1 MTQGRRLGSL
11 ALAGAVIL
19 GAGACTISRES
30 PPPPPPS
37 EAASDPAT
45 GSAPLRVVRHAYLA
59 RPVDQ
64 DWWETIHPAEAG
76 DEFLLYLEPKV
87 LGPAEGPWTCSIRSA
102 DGRVVARLPSLQV
115 DPATARITFVV
126 RTAAFPL
133 GDYQI
138 DLELEPN
145 GLTHG
150 PQSQSFRCRVEAP

>member
-30 PPPPPPS
+30 PPPPHS
-37 EAASDPAT
+37 EAASDPAP

-76 DEFLLYLEPKV
+76 EEFLLYLEPKV

-102 DGRVVARLPSLQV
+102 FSWAAVNWISPFSIDWQLLAASLMLTSMNSV
-115 DPATARITFVV
+115 RSTSIT
-126 RTAAFPL
+126 
-133 GDYQI
+133 
-138 DLELEPN
+138 E
-145 GLTHG
+145 
-150 PQSQSFRCRVEAP
+150 